1 MPGGGARRAA
11 LFSYLCPCGAKAART
26 KPHLRALKYLL
37 LSDIHGSRPALER
50 VLDFYRRERYD
61 MLLLLGDVL
70 NYGPRNGLPAGLDAQ
85 GVAALLN
92 PLAGSIVAVRGN
104 CDSEVDQMLLR
115 FPMMGDY
122 AVVVDDGL
130 RLFLT
135 HGHRWDTAHLPP
147 FAFDVFACG
156 HSHLWELGR
165 DAAGHA
171 IVNTGSPTFPKQ
183 GRPATFAT
191 LENGVLSVRTLDGS
205 VLSSERVGRS

>member
-1 MPGGGARRAA
+1 M
-11 LFSYLCPCGAKAART
+11 
-26 KPHLRALKYLL
+26 KYLL

-50 VLDFYRRERYD
+50 VLDFFRQERYD
-61 MLLLLGDVL
+61 LLLLLGDVL
-70 NYGPRNGLPAGLDAQ
+70 NYGPRNGLPEGLDAQ

-92 PLAGSIVAVRGN
+92 PLAERIVAVRGN

-130 RLFLT
+130 RIFLT

-165 DAAGHA
+165 DAAGHVL
-171 IVNTGSPTFPKQ
+171 VNTGSPTFPKQ
-183 GRPATFAT
+183 ERPATFAT
-191 LENGVLSVRTLDGS
+191 LESGVLSIRTLDGS
-205 VLSSERVGRS
+205 VLSSERVRRS